1 MTRKASPRSLTIYI
15 ALATLQG
22 GSIFLLRLPLDPWR
36 IALILLLAAIQGWL
50 LIFNFMRV
58 RLHGPL
64 IYVTAGASF
73 VWLGILFILSFSD
86 YLSRQVV
93 W

>member
-1 MTRKASPRSLTIYI
+1 MTRKASPHSLTIYI
-15 ALATLQG
+15 VLATLQG
-22 GSIFLLRLPLDPWR
+22 GSIFLSRLPLDPWR
-36 IALILLLAAIQGWL
+36 IALILLLAAIQGCVL
-50 LIFNFMRV
+50 MRNFMRV
-58 RLHGPL
+58 HLHGAL
-64 IYVTAGASF
+64 ICITVGASF